1 MPVASAVSIGSMSAV
16 TGSAVSGSTVA
27 ESATAPTSNAA
38 RLREFH
44 RAIGLQLPSVP
55 TVPSPDLLALRR
67 TLISEEWAEV
77 QQEFGVLQTRLEAAD
92 QLTPSDLTPLAHEL
106 ADLLYVTYGALD
118 VLGLD
123 ADAIFAE
130 VHRANLTK
138 TTGPK
143 RADGKQLKPEGWQ
156 PADVR
161 AVIEGQK

>member
-1 MPVASAVSIGSMSAV
+1 MSSAPESAVSV
-16 TGSAVSGSTVA
+16 PV
-27 ESATAPTSNAA
+27 SNAA
-38 RLREFH
+38 KLREFH

-55 TVPSPDLLALRR
+55 SVPSPDLLALRR
-67 TLISEEWAEV
+67 TLLSEEWAEV
-77 QQEFGVLQTRLEAAD
+77 QQEFGALQTRLEAAD
-92 QLTPSDLTPLAHEL
+92 PLTPSDLTPLAHEL

-118 VLGLD
+118 ALGID
-123 ADAIFAE
+123 ADAVFAE

-161 AVIEGQK
+161 AVIEAQK